1 MVDFSEA
8 LDSQP
13 ETLSGGPID
22 VTKLPRDGALG
33 CTPVYPQKCA
43 RRLSLRRVRFR
54 VTWLKPTLTLTLW
67 LVAMHC
73 RISRADG

>member
-22 VTKLPRDGALG
+22 VAKLPRDGALG

-43 RRLSLRRVRFR
+43 RR
-54 VTWLKPTLTLTLW
+54 P
-67 LVAMHC
+67 
-73 RISRADG
+73 